1 MSTITAMLGHRKR
14 RAALMAELK
23 VAYTGIDAQPYKA
36 DPDRMAQAVGHYDG
50 MRRAYV
56 LLTGRREQDVAHE
69 VVHWYIG
76 TPEYQAS
83 KDRKTAASGG

>member
-1 MSTITAMLGHRKR
+1 MITKR
-14 RAALMAELK
+14 SAARQLMTELK
-23 VAYTGIDAQPYKA
+23 AAYAEIDAQPYEA